1 MEITEV
7 NKNGIVARIDGNT
20 AEVMV
25 ACKGDECSG
34 CKAALLCSTNKDA
47 VRLKVAI
54 PDGMNLKL
62 GDDVKLIGRLRGWF
76 GGWMLLAGL
85 PCLLVLAGIG
95 VGYKAGMGDVTMG
108 LICIGLVAV
117 YYSVL
122 WALKGK
128 ADKRVE
134 WSISG

>member
-7 NKNGIVARIDGNT
+7 NKNGVVASINGNV

-47 VRLKVAI
+47 VRLQVAI
-54 PDGMNLKL
+54 PDGMTLKR
-62 GDDVKLIGRLRGWF
+62 GDDVKLTGRLRGWF
-76 GGWMLLAGL
+76 GGWMVLAGL

-95 VGYKAGMGDVTMG
+95 VGYKAGMGDVAMG
-108 LICIGLVAV
+108 LTCIGLVAA
-117 YYSVL
+117 YYLTL
-122 WALKGK
+122 WGLKRK
-128 ADKRVE
+128 ADRRVE